1 MRNNILYVLLMLGS
15 VCISSVSQIILKDS
29 ANHKH
34 EKLIQEY
41 LNFKVIFSY
50 TLFIFSTILTMVSY
64 RVVPLSLGPVVEAT
78 GYFWVAFFGL
88 LILKEKINFQ
98 KCIGLGIILCGIVIF
113 NL

>member
-1 MRNNILYVLLMLGS
+1 MLGS

-29 ANHKH
+29 TKQKH

-41 LNFKVIFSY
+41 LNFKVIFAY
-50 TLFIFSTILTMVSY
+50 ALFVLSTVLTMISY
-64 RVVPLSLGPVVEAT
+64 RVVPLSLGPVIEAT
-78 GYFWVAFFGL
+78 GYFWVTLFGV
-88 LILKEKINFQ
+88 LILKEKINLQ